1 MINPVLLRRVN
12 YERGPLAR
20 LAARARR
27 VRRPLLIAAAI
38 VFCMFISG
46 DAHAASVPTIDR
58 SFLKKAESPEEVATT
73 LEILIALT
81 VLSLAPAILILTT
94 AFTRIVIVLSFLRRA
109 LATQELPPNQVI
121 IGLALFLTFFVMAP
135 TWIKVKDE
143 AFSPYMDGL
152 ISQKEAYNRGIKPV
166 RKFMFAQLLGLGGE
180 KELQLFVDMNRHQ
193 TGAPYPKHVDEVP
206 TSVLVPAFVVG
217 ELKKAFMM
225 GFLLYLPFLV
235 IDLVVASTLIS
246 MGMLVLPPIL
256 ISLPFKIL
264 LFVLVDG
271 WTLVV
276 GQLVESFYI

>member
-1 MINPVLLRRVN
+1 MLKPAKPKRKWRRHGRKCLFLFLLVLGCLT
-12 YERGPLAR
+12 LA
-20 LAARARR
+20 
-27 VRRPLLIAAAI
+27 
-38 VFCMFISG
+38 G
-46 DAHAASVPTIDR
+46 DVHAASVPTLDR

-73 LEILIALT
+73 IEILIALT
-81 VLSLAPAILILTT
+81 VLSLAPALLILTT

-121 IGLALFLTFFVMAP
+121 IGLSLFLTFFIMAP
-135 TWIKVKDE
+135 TWKEINEK

-152 ISQKEAYNRGIKPV
+152 ISQKEAFDRGIKPV
-166 RKFMFAQLLGLGGE
+166 RKFMFTQLLGLGGE
-180 KELQLFVDMNRHQ
+180 NELELFVSLNSHQ
-193 TGAPYPKHVDEVP
+193 TGEPYPKHVDEVP
-206 TSVLVPAFVVG
+206 THVLIPAFVIG

-276 GQLVESFYI
+276 GQVVESFFV

>member
-1 MINPVLLRRVN
+1 MIRFFTSGGIRLELERVN
-12 YERGPLAR
+12 RKRRWPVRKIVLFAMFALGCLMLA
-20 LAARARR
+20 
-27 VRRPLLIAAAI
+27 
-38 VFCMFISG
+38 G
-46 DAHAASVPTIDR
+46 DAHAASVPTVDR
-58 SFLKKAESPEEVATT
+58 SFLKKAESPDEVATT
-73 LEILIALT
+73 IEVLIALT

-135 TWIKVKDE
+135 TWKEVNEK
-143 AFSPYMDGL
+143 ALGPYMDGL
-152 ISQKEAYNRGIKPV
+152 ISQKEAFELGIKPV
-166 RKFMFAQLLGLGGE
+166 RKFMLGQLLALDGE
-180 KELQLFVDMNRHQ
+180 KELKLFVDLNHHQ
-193 TGAPYPKHVDEVP
+193 TGEPYPKHVDEIP
-206 TSVLVPAFVVG
+206 TMVLIPAFVIG

-276 GQLVESFYI
+276 GQVVESFML

>member
-1 MINPVLLRRVN
+1 MIRLFTSRGISLKLERMTRKRSWPVRKIVLLAVFMF
-12 YERGPLAR
+12 GCLLLA
-20 LAARARR
+20 
-27 VRRPLLIAAAI
+27 
-38 VFCMFISG
+38 G
-46 DAHAASVPTIDR
+46 DAHAASVPTFDR
-58 SFLKKAESPEEVATT
+58 SFLKKAESPDEVATT
-73 LEILIALT
+73 IEVLIALT

-135 TWIKVKDE
+135 TWKEVNEK
-143 AFSPYMDGL
+143 ALGPYMDGL
-152 ISQKEAYNRGIKPV
+152 ISQKEAFDLGIKPV
-166 RKFMFAQLLGLGGE
+166 RKFMLGQLLALDGE
-180 KELQLFVDMNRHQ
+180 KELQMFVDLNHHQ
-193 TGAPYPKHVDEVP
+193 TGEPYPKHVDEIP
-206 TSVLVPAFVVG
+206 TMVLIPAFVIG

-271 WTLVV
+271 WTLVI
-276 GQLVESFYI
+276 GQVVESFML